1 MSEGKRILVADDEA
15 AIRDLLHQFLAHEGY
30 EVLEATTGQEV
41 LDKIESESPELILM
55 DVRMPELDGLEV
67 LQRLEKQGSV
77 PPIVVMTAHGTSD
90 TAIRAIQLGAYDYVT
105 KPFELDDL
113 LITVQRCFEHEALSS
128 QLELLREQ
136 VDRDPAER
144 IIGNSAAMQQV
155 YKLIG
160 KVARSDA
167 SVLITGETGTGKE
180 LVARSLHFH
189 SGRRNGPWV
198 AVSCA
203 SLPETLLESELFGH
217 EKGSFTSALTQ
228 RKGRF
233 ELANKGT
240 LFLDEVG
247 EISPNT
253 QKKLLRVL
261 QEREFERVGGS
272 TAIKVDVRVL
282 AATNAD
288 LSEGVRDKDF
298 REDLFYRLNVINI
311 KMPSL
316 RDRRED
322 IPSLVQYFL
331 AKHRLSTNSPPARI
345 TEDAIRELYGYHWPG
360 NVRQLENVIQRAVVL
375 SQGEIITRQH
385 LLLEQATITEF
396 VDIKQK
402 VQARIPLK
410 NVIADVEKQ
419 MILEALAAA
428 RGNRSR
434 AAQILGIYRG
444 LLYSKMKEYE
454 LDDAVAA
461 PEEGEKVPA
470 E

>member
-1 MSEGKRILVADDEA
+1 MSEGRLILVADDEA
-15 AIRDLLHQFLAHEGY
+15 AIRDLLRQFLVQEGY
-30 EVLEATTGQEV
+30 RVIEATSGQEV
-41 LDKIESESPELILM
+41 LQRIQADAPELVVM

-67 LQRLEKQGSV
+67 LQRLEKQGSR
-77 PPIVVMTAHGTSD
+77 PPVVVMTAHGTSD

-113 LITVQRCFEHEALSS
+113 LITIQRCFEHEALSTE
-128 QLELLREQ
+128 LELLREQ
-136 VDRDPAER
+136 VERDPSDR
-144 IIGNSAAMQQV
+144 IIGNSSAMQQV

-160 KVARSDA
+160 KVARSEA
-167 SVLITGETGTGKE
+167 SVLLTGETGTGKE

-189 SGRRNGPWV
+189 SNYRHGPWV

-217 EKGSFTSALTQ
+217 EKGAFTSALTQ

-247 EISPNT
+247 EISLNT

-272 TAIKVDVRVL
+272 TTIKVDVRVI

-288 LSEGVRDKDF
+288 LQEAVAKKTF

-311 KMPSL
+311 KLPAL

-322 IPSLVQYFL
+322 IPTLVQHFL
-331 AKHRLSTNSPPARI
+331 SKYRIAPTSSPARI
-345 TEDAIRELYGYHWPG
+345 TEDAIRALQGYHWPG

-375 SQGEIITRQH
+375 SQGDVITRQH
-385 LLLEQATITEF
+385 LLLEQGAATEF

-402 VQARIPLK
+402 VQARVPLK
-410 NVIADVEKQ
+410 NVVADVECQ
-419 MILEALAAA
+419 MILEALKVAQ
-428 RGNRSR
+428 GNRSR
-434 AAQILGIYRG
+434 AAQILGIYRR
-444 LLYSKMKEYE
+444 LLYSKMKEYGLEDEMAPSVEDDE
-454 LDDAVAA
+454 LAS
-461 PEEGEKVPA
+461 
-470 E
+470 

>member
-1 MSEGKRILVADDEA
+1 
-15 AIRDLLHQFLAHEGY
+15 
-30 EVLEATTGQEV
+30 
-41 LDKIESESPELILM
+41 M

-67 LQRLEKQGSV
+67 LQRLEKQASR
-77 PPIVVMTAHGTSD
+77 PPVVVMTAHGTSV

-113 LITVQRCFEHEALSS
+113 LITIQRCFEHEALSA
-128 QLELLREQ
+128 EVAILREQ
-136 VDRDPAER
+136 VERDPSDR
-144 IIGNSAAMQQV
+144 IIGNSPAMQQV

-167 SVLITGETGTGKE
+167 SILITGETGTGKE

-189 SGRRNGPWV
+189 SNYRHGPWV

-217 EKGSFTSALTQ
+217 EKGAFTSALTQ

-247 EISPNT
+247 EISLNT

-272 TAIKVDVRVL
+272 TTIKVDVRVI

-288 LSEGVRDKDF
+288 LQEAVAKKSF

-311 KMPSL
+311 RLPAL

-322 IPSLVQYFL
+322 IPALVQHFL
-331 AKHRLSTNSPPARI
+331 SKYRIAPTSPPARI
-345 TEDAIRELYGYHWPG
+345 TEDAIRALQGYQWPG

-375 SQGEIITRQH
+375 AQGDVITRQH
-385 LLLEQATITEF
+385 LLLDQGTTTEF

-402 VQARIPLK
+402 VQARVPLK
-410 NVIADVEKQ
+410 NVVADVECQ
-419 MILEALAAA
+419 MILEALKVAQ
-428 RGNRSR
+428 GNRSR
-434 AAQILGIYRG
+434 AAQILGIYRR
-444 LLYSKMKEYE
+444 LLYSKMKEYG
-454 LDDAVAA
+454 LDDELIPSTEDDELAS
-461 PEEGEKVPA
+461 
-470 E
+470 